1 MHSPLGQTHDIYFPC
16 SVLCIH
22 ISLETLLLTT
32 AYVIIT
38 SLRIETWS
46 TMTSIS
52 KSKTVAPLSGNPP
65 GYIGNALITI
75 DYPNG
80 LQPSVQ
86 SSQLLQ
92 DLQRVSL
99 LISLN

>member
-1 MHSPLGQTHDIYFPC
+1 MEHKIIKDQAERGLPL
-16 SVLCIH
+16 SVAL
-22 ISLETLLLTT
+22 
-32 AYVIIT
+32 VIKNDPGGLAT
-38 SLRIETWS
+38 SLRIETWG

-52 KSKTVAPLSGNPP
+52 KSKTVAPLSDNPP

-86 SSQLLQ
+86 SSQ
-92 DLQRVSL
+92 
-99 LISLN
+99 